1 MSQPQRD
8 SFRPKRT
15 PARDLSTPQLRALRK
30 ELLMVRA
37 DVERAELLES
47 YTQLR
52 EKVTH
57 FSWLRFLVPS
67 LGKSSGGPLAST
79 LGSLLKQYPVL
90 GSLLSLVIAK
100 PLRSGALSAVRP
112 AIKWIGIAF
121 TAWETYRIWQRLREQ
136 TRQPRETAA
145 THSTDTAGDSGG

>member
-1 MSQPQRD
+1 
-8 SFRPKRT
+8 
-15 PARDLSTPQLRALRK
+15 
-30 ELLMVRA
+30 MVRA

-52 EKVTH
+52 ERVAH
-57 FSWLRFLVPS
+57 FSWLRLLVPS
-67 LGKSSGGPLAST
+67 LGKSPGGPFAST
-79 LGSLLKQYPVL
+79 FGSLLKQYPVL

-100 PLRSGALSAVRP
+100 PLRSGAISAVRP
-112 AIKWIGIAF
+112 MIKWIGIAF

-145 THSTDTAGDSGG
+145 TRSADTAADSSG